1 MKPNFEQMNKQEL
14 RAYLLQHRE
23 DSEVV
28 SAYLEKL
35 RGEANWLAFP
45 ALTSVED
52 LDNIPEFFN
61 KLRMDSDKEKS

>member
-1 MKPNFEQMNKQEL
+1 MKPNFEAMNKQEL

-23 DSEVV
+23 DSEVI
-28 SAYLEKL
+28 SAYIEKL
-35 RGEANWLAFP
+35 NVEAHWLTFP

-61 KLRMDSDKEKS
+61 KLRQDGSTEKT

>member
-1 MKPNFEQMNKQEL
+1 MKPNFEAMSKKEL
-14 RAYLLQHRE
+14 RTYLLQHRE

-28 SAYLEKL
+28 SAYIEKL
-35 RGEANWLAFP
+35 RTESDWAVFP

-61 KLRMDSDKEKS
+61 KLRQDTSTEQS

>member
-1 MKPNFEQMNKQEL
+1 MKPNFESMNKKEL

-35 RGEANWLAFP
+35 RLEANWATFP

-52 LDNIPEFFN
+52 LDNFPEFLN
-61 KLRMDSDKEKS
+61 KLRIDGGKEKA

>member
-1 MKPNFEQMNKQEL
+1 MKPNFEAMNKQEL

-28 SAYLEKL
+28 SAYIEKL
-35 RGEANWLAFP
+35 RGEAKWVAFP
-45 ALTSVED
+45 ALTSMED

-61 KLRMDSDKEKS
+61 KLRIDGDKEKS